1 MARRAAQESHS
12 VRPRLAVI
20 VPAWNEAG
28 SIGLVVAAVPRTLTA
43 ARLVAIVVVDGG
55 STDGTPAIA
64 RAAGA
69 LVVAQDRPGYGAACA
84 AGVRAAIEAGADI
97 LAFLDGDFADDP
109 ADLPHV
115 LAPILA
121 DEADLVLG
129 TRLERRER
137 GALPPHQL
145 IGNRVA
151 TLLIAL
157 LYRRRLRDIG
167 SFRAIRADR
176 LAALGM
182 SHPTYGWPVEMVV
195 KALRRRYRVVE
206 VPIHYRRRIG
216 RAKVGGTLRGSML
229 AGYHVL
235 RTIVAFARD

>member
-1 MARRAAQESHS
+1 VNADS
-12 VRPRLAVI
+12 RPRVAAI

-28 SIGLVVAAVPRTLTA
+28 AIGLVVRAIPRE
-43 ARLVAIVVVDGG
+43 LVDEVIVVDGG
-55 STDGTPAIA
+55 SRDGTPEVA

-69 LVVAQDRPGYGAACA
+69 RVVVQERPGYGSACA
-84 AGVRAAIEAGADI
+84 AGVRAAVATGAEV
-97 LAFLDGDFADDP
+97 LVFLDGDFADDP
-109 ADLPHV
+109 ADLPRV
-115 LAPILA
+115 LGPVVR

-129 TRLERRER
+129 ERIDRRER

-145 IGNRVA
+145 AGNRVA
-151 TLLIAL
+151 TFLIGL

-195 KALRRRYRVVE
+195 KAAKRRYRIVE
-206 VPIHYRRRIG
+206 VPIRYRRRIG
-216 RAKVGGTLRGSML
+216 QAKVGGTLRGSVL
-229 AGYHVL
+229 AGYHML
-235 RTIVAFARD
+235 RTIVAYARGG